1 MFTVTENMIHHR
13 HKITPYLGEELY
25 GVVQQTY
32 LSGNKV
38 YDNGN
43 FLELNAG
50 KIILR

>member
-1 MFTVTENMIHHR
+1 VKENIIHHR
-13 HKITPYLGEELY
+13 HKITPYMDEELY

-32 LSGNKV
+32 LGGKKA

-43 FLELNAG
+43 FVQLNGG